1 MTTYCQEIQHTLLP
15 TKASI
20 WLFFLFIRPGTFLK
34 QSLASSTFPRDPAQT
49 ETNKNMLQLHYI
61 HWSCNVKNVCR
72 EWSGLCTAWDVS
84 DNTTA
89 AHQYFI
95 YDTKSA
101 TEVQHRFRY
110 YLTLISMVRGSVLEF
125 DTGWADLRKQWSASD
140 AIHGTPQTV
149 RTHENLTESKKTFFN
164 TVHDVWL
171 YRAEDELTPKAFI
184 FNSTAKKKTK
194 KTIRLCLAGLFRCVI
209 SQFDGFLAFLILVFF
224 TLSCE
229 VSSKIMCT
237 EGTGQEPRQALSLMR
252 TYKNICEPVSR
263 KA

>member
-184 FNSTAKKKTK
+184 FNSTAKKKNQKNNT
-194 KTIRLCLAGLFRCVI
+194 ALFGRSVQMCHLSVWW
-209 SQFDGFLAFLILVFF
+209 
-224 TLSCE
+224 LSCFPDLS
-229 VSSKIMCT
+229 VFYSFLWGFFKDHVYRRYRSRT
-237 EGTGQEPRQALSLMR
+237 QTGALTDENLQKHLWASF
-252 TYKNICEPVSR
+252 
-263 KA
+263 